1 MALEFLNSFK
11 EIGSGIFSGLY
22 YLLYLVPIA
31 AFLIWISMIF
41 RNRKLYRYPVRIFK
55 VRENGSVLEHNVK
68 GGYIGRKNSAPFFRI
83 KLGWFKSVDLTTTP
97 DPKYMDEQDRVYY
110 RQIDVDSYVQLRRE
124 FGDFIDEEGKKVVFT
139 PVESDVKYGA
149 ILSVHRIKEVL
160 RTEPT
165 WKKILPYAGMVIV
178 AVVLITG
185 YAILLNTKCPV

>member
-1 MALEFLNSFK
+1 MAFDFLNSFK
-11 EIGSGIFSGLY
+11 DIGGSIFSGLY
-22 YLLYLVPIA
+22 YLLYLLPVA
-31 AFLIWISMIF
+31 VFVIWVAVVF

-55 VRENGSVLEHNVK
+55 VRENGSVSEFNVK

-97 DPKYMDEQDRVYY
+97 NPKYMDEQDRVYY
-110 RQIDVDSYVQLRRE
+110 RQIDISSYVQLRRE
-124 FGDFIDEEGKKVVFT
+124 FGDFKDENGNTVTFT

-160 RTEPT
+160 RVEPT
-165 WKKILPYAGMVIV
+165 WKKVLPYAGMVLC
-178 AVVLITG
+178 AVVLIAG